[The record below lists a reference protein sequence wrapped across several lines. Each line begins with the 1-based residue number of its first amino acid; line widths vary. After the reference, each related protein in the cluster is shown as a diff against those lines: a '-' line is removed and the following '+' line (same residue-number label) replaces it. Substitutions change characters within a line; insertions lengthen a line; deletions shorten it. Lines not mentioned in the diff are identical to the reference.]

1 MRSTL
6 ATLLSALAMT
16 DTNSIL
22 VERTA
27 RLLTIVKQAMVDV
40 IMFACIN
47 PRETL
52 IALVMQVTI

>member
-1 MRSTL
+1 MRSTI

-27 RLLTIVKQAMVDV
+27 PLLTIVKQAMEDV
-40 IMFACIN
+40 ITIACIN
-47 PRETL
+47 PQETL
-52 IALVMQVTI
+52 FALVMQVTI